1 MCQWV
6 SAFKNLVLPFL
17 SQMDSTSPSRSR
29 GKEKSKEDELPISSA
44 TSSDT
49 PEPKRPKERSRSKSP
64 RSKRSA
70 VDSATSASSSAAIQC
85 DWDALPYDACLK
97 IMEHFADDI
106 PALISLGSVS
116 SFWRQ
121 VSTSETLWRKLFF
134 HRFSR
139 LEPTDAHFLEHSVP
153 QPGLLQQSSA
163 QGKATSAG
171 PSSYWHLFAAKWAQ
185 HKHWRTGNEHVQMVK
200 PSTDIERFSMMVPW
214 RGFCVTAGSDGRICF
229 WDPNKFHYDSG
240 AKPSKKKS
248 TKVIPEIWRELR
260 GLHEYHIWWMLI
272 EGDLCFTVGS
282 DGTFKVTDLSPL
294 VNDPMAELETI
305 TVIWNS
311 VPYWAIDVSP
321 EECQAVIGSQSGVL
335 TVFEWE
341 KDDWRKWKALRTVK
355 LGSGVWDVCLLPGRR
370 FAACGFKNISVYDFK
385 SESGERRQ
393 DDREPTV
400 ASHGALLGEPKRQE
414 RFTPPNMSIPHLP
427 SLHPTSPATSSSSS
441 VPYVAPQRR
450 DEEAA
455 LLAPSSSASSSS
467 APSASASAPSS
478 SNTDTTAAEPPK
490 ERVHMVRN
498 LKVSSGLLI
507 AAVVNKGIDAFDVNT
522 GDLVWSIPL
531 KGEDIFD
538 LQQVNN
544 RLVGV
549 GTDEFGFA
557 VVIVWDIVSRKV
569 IARAAGSQS
578 IGRVFSACVTDD
590 AIYVCGVDA
599 MLHITFPENAKN
611 SKKESNSSGCVVS

>member
-1 MCQWV
+1 MERYGP
-6 SAFKNLVLPFL
+6 SLAKGPFYL
-17 SQMDSTSPSRSR
+17 LHFTLISMDSTSPTRSR
-29 GKEKSKEDELPISSA
+29 RKEKSKEEELPISSA
-44 TSSDT
+44 TSSDVV
-49 PEPKRPKERSRSKSP
+49 EPKKPKERSRSKSP

-70 VDSATSASSSAAIQC
+70 VDSATSASSSAPIQC

-97 IMEHFADDI
+97 IMENFADDI
-106 PALISLGSVS
+106 PALVSLGSVS

-134 HRFSR
+134 LRFSR
-139 LEPTDAHFLEHSVP
+139 LEPNDEHFLEHSVP
-153 QPGLLQQSSA
+153 KPGLLQQSSA
-163 QGKATSAG
+163 QGKAASAG
-171 PSSYWHLFAAKWAQ
+171 PSSYWHLFSSKWAQ
-185 HKHWRTGNEHVQMVK
+185 HKHWRTGNEHIQMVK

-229 WDPNKFHYDSG
+229 WDPNKFHYDKG
-240 AKPSKKKS
+240 AKPSKKKAS
-248 TKVIPEIWRELR
+248 KVIPEIWRELR

-294 VNDPMAELETI
+294 VADPMAELETI
-305 TVIWNS
+305 TVVWNS
-311 VPYWAIDVSP
+311 VPYWAIDVSLAD
-321 EECQAVIGSQSGVL
+321 CQAVIGSQSGVL

-341 KDDWRKWKALRTVK
+341 KDDWKKWKALRTVK

-385 SESGERRQ
+385 PQSAEIRQ
-393 DDREPTV
+393 DDREPPV

-414 RFTPPNMSIPHLP
+414 RFTPPNTSIPYLS
-427 SLHPTSPATSSSSS
+427 SLHPTSPADTSSAASSS
-441 VPYVAPQRR
+441 YVPPQKKAI
-450 DEEAA
+450 AA
-455 LLAPSSSASSSS
+455 DASSS
-467 APSASASAPSS
+467 APSSSDPSS
-478 SNTDTTAAEPPK
+478 PTTTAESPPAE
-490 ERVHMVRN
+490 RIYMVRN
-498 LKVSSGLLI
+498 LKVTSGLLI
-507 AAVVNKGIDAFDVNT
+507 GAVVGKGLDAFDVHS
-522 GDLVWSIPL
+522 GELVWSIPL
-531 KGEDIFD
+531 NGEDIFD
-538 LQQVNN
+538 IQQVNN

-557 VVIVWDIVSRKV
+557 VVVVWDIVSRKV

-611 SKKESNSSGCVVS
+611 AKKESNSSGCVVS